1 MSLLGTLNPNIN
13 PQRTVRGQGGQ
24 QADEDVE
31 MEELPAPGSS
41 RLERSA
47 SLSTAETALEGH
59 GEIGNEDIVEEEVTR
74 LARRLTRQSTRIS
87 AIERV
92 ENPFIDTKEDPT
104 LDPHSTDFKPRNW
117 MRNLLA
123 ISLRDPERYPQRI
136 AGVSFRDLS
145 IHGYGSPTD
154 YQKDVAN
161 SVLQIGSLFRS
172 MSGTGKQK
180 IQILRNF
187 DGLVKSGEML
197 VVLGR
202 PGRYGIMA
210 GIFTGIH

>member
-1 MSLLGTLNPNIN
+1 MSLLGTLNPNLN
-13 PQRTVRGQGGQ
+13 PERTGRGQGGQ
-24 QADEDVE
+24 DVE
-31 MEELPAPGSS
+31 LEELPTPGSS

-47 SLSTAETALEGH
+47 SLSTAETALERH
-59 GEIGNEDIVEEEVTR
+59 DEIGNEDIVEEEVTR
-74 LARRLTRQSTRIS
+74 LARRLTRNSTRFS
-87 AIERV
+87 V
-92 ENPFIDTKEDPT
+92 EGRTHNPFLDTKEDPT
-104 LDPHSTDFKPRNW
+104 LDPHSSEFKPRNW
-117 MRNLLA
+117 MKNLLA
-123 ISLRDPERYPQRI
+123 ISSRDPERYPQRV

-161 SVLQIGSLFRS
+161 SVLEIGTLFRAAT
-172 MSGTGKQK
+172 GTGNQK

-202 PGRYGIMA
+202 PGRYEC
-210 GIFTGIH
+210 TRNR